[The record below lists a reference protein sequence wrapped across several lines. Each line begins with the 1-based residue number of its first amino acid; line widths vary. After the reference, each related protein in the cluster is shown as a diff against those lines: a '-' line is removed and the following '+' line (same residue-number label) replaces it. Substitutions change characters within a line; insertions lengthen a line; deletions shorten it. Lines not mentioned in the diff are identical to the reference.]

1 MRRLH
6 PALLAGLPADVQ
18 RPGYDRK
25 ALQAGIVQLG
35 IGDAPRAWLAAVTDA
50 AIEASGDLRW
60 GIVGVSLSSNP
71 AHGHEALAR
80 QNGVYTLAL
89 RDTGPNGLVRE
100 RLRVIGAV
108 LRVLDARRNPQAVL
122 DQIAHEDTRVISV
135 TLRDDDTAGHGGGEA
150 AGDDDPAC
158 ALAPRG
164 AIGLLV
170 HGLKQRRGQG
180 GTAVTVLSC
189 NDRPASGRAL
199 RSLVLACASC
209 VDEALAAWID
219 GNCTFP
225 NGMADRIVLA
235 SDDADRARISQAVG
249 LQDGCP
255 VQAEPY
261 LDWVIEDSFVAGR
274 PPWEAAAG
282 PHGMVRVVPDSAPF
296 ARLKQR
302 MADGPRAAL
311 AYLGAVS
318 GMATL
323 SGTFSQPPVR
333 ALIDAM
339 MREEIAST
347 LDDVPGVDLAQYHA
361 RQLERLSNLALSQGT
376 HRSAAHGSSTVPPCL
391 LAPLRERARAGQTYD
406 RLALAVAAWLHYLRG
421 QDELGLS
428 YPICDPLADELARR
442 QGDAQ
447 HAADAAGDDPGQA
460 AWRVMDAM
468 ALHTDLFGD
477 LTHQPDVAGE
487 LARKLALLRWAGVRG
502 AVLDAA

>member
-35 IGDAPRAWLAAVTDA
+35 IDDAPRALLAAVTDA

-60 GIVGVSLSSNP
+60 GIVGVSLDR
-71 AHGHEALAR
+71 AHGHEALVR
-80 QNGVYTLAL
+80 QNGLYTLAL
-89 RDTGPNGLVRE
+89 RDTEPNGLVRE

-108 LRVLDARRNPQAVL
+108 LRVLDARQNPQAVL
-122 DQIAHEDTRVISV
+122 DQIAHEDTRVVSV
-135 TLRDDDTAGHGGGEA
+135 SLADDETTWHEGGEEA
-150 AGDDDPAC
+150 DDDDPAY

-180 GTAVTVLSC
+180 GAAVSVLSC
-189 NDRPASGRAL
+189 DDRPANGRTL
-199 RSLVLACASC
+199 RRLVLACASR
-209 VDEALAAWID
+209 VDEDLAAWID
-219 GNCTFP
+219 GNCAFP
-225 NGMADRIVLA
+225 DSMTDRTVLA
-235 SDDADRARISQAVG
+235 SDDGDRARISLAVG
-249 LQDGCP
+249 LEDGCP

-282 PHGMVRVVPDSAPF
+282 PHGMVRLVPDSAPF

-318 GMATL
+318 GMATT
-323 SGTFSQPPVR
+323 SGTFSQPHVR
-333 ALIDAM
+333 AFIDAM

-347 LDDVPGVDLAQYHA
+347 LDDMPGVDLAGYHA
-361 RQLERLSNLALSQGT
+361 WQLARLSNLALSLGT
-376 HRSAAHGSSTVPPCL
+376 HRSAANGSLTVPSCL
-391 LAPLRERARAGQTYD
+391 LAPLRERARAGHAYD

-428 YPICDPLADELARR
+428 YPVLDPQADEFARR
-442 QGDAQ
+442 HVDAQ

-468 ALHTDLFGD
+468 ALHTDIFGD
-477 LTHQPDVAGE
+477 LTHQPDIARE